1 MRTIDSE
8 ILQLKVLLIQFEKN
22 NIERLRII
30 ARLNYTLGAI
40 TALTFYFIL
49 FKTSLLLV
57 WPSIKLIAIK
67 SFAYMASH
75 ITTISTSGALIAG
88 SVSSATG
95 VIIGAIAVHDNLNKQ
110 IEKTTQTPESSIEKS
125 VEHIPEN
132 PVHKTPEQTDHN
144 RIVSQPL
151 PKTVTLRTILGEE
164 YSGTILNR
172 NENSTTLM
180 MSSGDIIEI
189 RNEEILELLFNGD

>member
-8 ILQLKVLLIQFEKN
+8 ILQLKVLLVQFEKN

-49 FKTSLLLV
+49 FKTLLLLV